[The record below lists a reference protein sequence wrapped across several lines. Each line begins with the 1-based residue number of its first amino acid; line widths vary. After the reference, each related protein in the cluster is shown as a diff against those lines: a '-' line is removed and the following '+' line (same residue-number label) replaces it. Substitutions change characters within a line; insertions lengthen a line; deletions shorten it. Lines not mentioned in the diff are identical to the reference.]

1 MAKSVADERRAQV
14 DDQLS
19 GLAGNREQDGNRF
32 ARRLLAE
39 KKALFG
45 CIFILLLLVLTLIG
59 PWIAPYHPDRD
70 DFGLFNE
77 PSLNHPFGTDSFGR
91 DLFSRVLT
99 GTRTSIVIG
108 LSAAFIAMVIG
119 VVLGILSAY
128 YGGWVDSVIMRFVD
142 LLWAFP
148 VIILAVAMV
157 AVFGT
162 GARNVVI
169 AIAIAFVDDFAR
181 VVRSEVLSLRSEE
194 FVVAARSVGARDS
207 RIMARHILPNTAA
220 PIIVQVTFAVA
231 LGILAEAGLTF
242 LGLGVNP
249 STPTWGLL
257 LNESRDFIR
266 QAWWIG
272 VFPGV
277 AIMVTVLALNLFGDG
292 LRDILDVRGVSE
304 I

>member
-1 MAKSVADERRAQV
+1 MAKGVADESRGQV
-14 DDQLS
+14 DVQLS
-19 GLAGNREQDGNRF
+19 GLAGDRGPEGHRF
-32 ARRLLAE
+32 VRRLLAE

-45 CIFILLLLVLTLIG
+45 CIFILLLLVLALIG
-59 PWIAPYHPDRD
+59 PWIAPYHPDQD
-70 DFGLFNE
+70 DFGLFND

-91 DLFSRVLT
+91 DLFSRVLV
-99 GTRTSIVIG
+99 GTRTSVLIG

-119 VVLGILSAY
+119 VALGILSAF
-128 YGGWVDSVIMRFVD
+128 YGSWVDSILMRFVD

-148 VIILAVAMV
+148 VIILAVGMV
-157 AVFGT
+157 AIFGT

-169 AIAIAFVDDFAR
+169 AIAIAYVDDFAR

-194 FVVAARSVGARDS
+194 FVVAAQSVGARDS
-207 RIMARHILPNTAA
+207 RIMVRHILPNTAA

-292 LRDILDVRGVSE
+292 LRDILDVRGVNE
-304 I
+304 V